1 MLLGAQG
8 SGMAHACLHLE
19 GKGKIRG
26 RQGEDKGKER
36 GSKEGG
42 GEEVV
47 VRKLLSGSCCQQ
59 VVVRKLLSASCCQE
73 VVARMLLPASSCC
86 SCFGVVCTYLT
97 TVEQP
102 HFRNVVVLAVFRVV
116 MFPVVFRIQIRT
128 PPTPIMQYFVR
139 GILHHAFKN
148 RKKKHIENKELDRQP
163 SKDEKK
169 NCSYK
174 YNGPSAPIL
183 CRMRSFAQH
192 TNAYLNSFGPTI
204 PNPRARSSRGGKILD
219 QQSYEMLA

>member
-1 MLLGAQG
+1 MLLGAQCP
-8 SGMAHACLHLE
+8 GMAHACLHLE

-47 VRKLLSGSCCQQ
+47 VSKWLSGSG
-59 VVVRKLLSASCCQE
+59 SC
-73 VVARMLLPASSCC
+73 SG
-86 SCFGVVCTYLT
+86 FGVVCTYLA

-139 GILHHAFKN
+139 GILHHAFK
-148 RKKKHIENKELDRQP
+148 H
-163 SKDEKK
+163 
-169 NCSYK
+169 
-174 YNGPSAPIL
+174 
-183 CRMRSFAQH
+183 
-192 TNAYLNSFGPTI
+192 
-204 PNPRARSSRGGKILD
+204 
-219 QQSYEMLA
+219 